1 MFFLSSLLVAA
12 AMCYFTVKA
21 AHGFGGNRAMIESA
35 FVEFNKVRGGCD
47 CGK

>member
-1 MFFLSSLLVAA
+1 MFIASSLLVASA
-12 AMCYFTVKA
+12 ICYFTVKA

-35 FVEFNKVRGGCD
+35 FAEFNKVREVCD